1 MVRSVNIFAFVLL
14 LAASA
19 FAEDPRERLSML
31 VGDWTIEGRQDSFR
45 EVCEWYHKQSHV
57 VCSSESSGPK
67 GIRKGVSVFS
77 YSEATG
83 RYAYY
88 HYGSSGVAVAQRIF
102 FQGNTMISTVELEK
116 GPETVREQ
124 VWLTP
129 LADGSME
136 FREEASKNGGP
147 WEPTVRFRYIRR
159 GPVKGD

>member
-1 MVRSVNIFAFVLL
+1 MVRSVTIFAFVLL

-45 EVCEWYHKQSHV
+45 EVCEWYYKQSHV

>member
-1 MVRSVNIFAFVLL
+1 MVRSLNIFAFVLL
-14 LAASA
+14 AAASA
-19 FAEDPRERLSML
+19 FAEHPRERLSML

-45 EVCEWYHKQSHV
+45 EVCAWYHERSHV
-57 VCSSESSGPK
+57 VCNSESSGPK

-83 RYAYY
+83 RYTYY

-102 FQGNTMISTVELEK
+102 VQGNTLVSTVELEN
-116 GPETVREQ
+116 GAEIVREQ

-129 LADGSME
+129 LPDGSME

-159 GPVKGD
+159 PVAKGE